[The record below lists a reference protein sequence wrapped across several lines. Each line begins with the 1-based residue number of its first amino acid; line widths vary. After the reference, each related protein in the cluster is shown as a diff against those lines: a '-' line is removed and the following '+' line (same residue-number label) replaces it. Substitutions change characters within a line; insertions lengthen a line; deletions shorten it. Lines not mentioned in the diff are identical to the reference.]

1 MCDEQVRGCGESL
14 GVYGESLRVY
24 ERVIYKETRSRQ
36 LRVQRDHLSP
46 KAPACDQYIV
56 PQRDLGATMNVKMT
70 RALVLVLEISLGFF
84 AFGQVV
90 DALSVRSST
99 GEY

>member
-1 MCDEQVRGCGESL
+1 
-14 GVYGESLRVY
+14 
-24 ERVIYKETRSRQ
+24 
-36 LRVQRDHLSP
+36 
-46 KAPACDQYIV
+46 
-56 PQRDLGATMNVKMT
+56 MNVKMT